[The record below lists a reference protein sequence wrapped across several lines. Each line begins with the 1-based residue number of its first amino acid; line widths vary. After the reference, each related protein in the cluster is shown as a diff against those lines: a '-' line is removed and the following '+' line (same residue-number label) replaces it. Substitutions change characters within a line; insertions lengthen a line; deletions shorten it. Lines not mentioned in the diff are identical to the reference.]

1 MGRWLQICALRRTQ
15 WWYVSTVGN
24 RIVVSYSQF
33 AENLAAGT
41 GDYTIADGVGDWA
54 AEVCASHRTH
64 DLI

>member
-1 MGRWLQICALRRTQ
+1 MI
-15 WWYVSTVGN
+15 
-24 RIVVSYSQF
+24 SYSQF